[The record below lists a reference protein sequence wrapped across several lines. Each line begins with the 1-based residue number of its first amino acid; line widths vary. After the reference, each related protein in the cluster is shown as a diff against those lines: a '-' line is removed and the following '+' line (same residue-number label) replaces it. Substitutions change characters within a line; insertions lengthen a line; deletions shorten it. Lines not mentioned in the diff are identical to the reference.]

1 MASHMNPHHQYRAY
15 LNIAVK
21 AARSAGRLIVRNFE
35 NADTVQVSE
44 KNKDDLVTN
53 IDRECQRTIAET
65 ILHFYPEDRITG
77 EENSANTENV
87 SAEREWIVDPIDGT
101 TNFVKG
107 IPHVAVSIGV
117 KFRGETVAGCVYDPI
132 LDELFTAEK
141 GSGAQLNDRKIH
153 VSNRQSLNGTII
165 AVSYPHRKRQYLDEY
180 RDMMN
185 RAFDRCADLRRMG
198 TASLDLAYVAA
209 GRLDGYFEACLY
221 PWDFAA
227 GELIVREAGG
237 FVTDFSGDKDAFY
250 KSGAIVCGSPHVHKA
265 LLDCIAPDLKSF
277 SKKLEEE
284 LKAKEK

>member
-1 MASHMNPHHQYRAY
+1 MNPNHQYRAY

-65 ILHFYPEDRITG
+65 ILHFYPDDRITG
-77 EENSANTENV
+77 EENSANTANTD
-87 SAEREWIVDPIDGT
+87 SEREWIVDPIDGT

-107 IPHVAVSIGV
+107 IPHVAVSIAV
-117 KFRGETVAGCVYDPI
+117 KFKGETVAGCVYDPI

-180 RDMMN
+180 RSMMN
-185 RAFDRCADLRRMG
+185 RAFDKCADLRRMG
-198 TASLDLAYVAA
+198 TASLDLADVAA

-237 FVTDFSGDKDAFY
+237 FVTDFSGKNDAY
-250 KSGAIVCGSPHVHKA
+250 YENGSIVCGSPHVHRA
-265 LLDCIAPDLKSF
+265 LLECIRPDLKDF
-277 SKKLEEE
+277 MRKLGEE
-284 LKAKEK
+284 LEAKAK

>member
-1 MASHMNPHHQYRAY
+1 MNPHHQYRAY

-237 FVTDFSGDKDAFY
+237 FVTDFSGKNDAY
-250 KSGAIVCGSPHVHKA
+250 YENGSIVCGSPHVHRA
-265 LLDCIAPDLKSF
+265 LLECIRPDLKDF
-277 SKKLEEE
+277 MRKLGEE
-284 LKAKEK
+284 LEAKAK

>member
-1 MASHMNPHHQYRAY
+1 MNPNHQYRAY

-65 ILHFYPEDRITG
+65 ILHFYPDDRITG
-77 EENSANTENV
+77 EENSANTANTD
-87 SAEREWIVDPIDGT
+87 SEREWIVDPIDGT

-107 IPHVAVSIGV
+107 IPHVAVSIAV
-117 KFRGETVAGCVYDPI
+117 KFKGETVAGCVYDPI

-165 AVSYPHRKRQYLDEY
+165 AVSYPHRKRRYLDEY
-180 RDMMN
+180 RSMMN
-185 RAFDRCADLRRMG
+185 RAFDKCADLRRMG

-227 GELIVREAGG
+227 GELMVREAGG
-237 FVTDFSGDKDAFY
+237 FVTDFSGKNDAY
-250 KSGAIVCGSPHVHKA
+250 YENGSIVCGSPHVHRA
-265 LLDCIAPDLKSF
+265 LLECIRPDLKDFMS
-277 SKKLEEE
+277 KLEEE
-284 LKAKEK
+284 REAKSK

>member
-1 MASHMNPHHQYRAY
+1 MASRMNPNHQYRAY

-65 ILHFYPEDRITG
+65 ILHFYPDDRITG
-77 EENSANTENV
+77 EENSANTANTD
-87 SAEREWIVDPIDGT
+87 SEREWIVDPIDGT

-107 IPHVAVSIGV
+107 IPHVAVSIAV
-117 KFRGETVAGCVYDPI
+117 KFKGETVAGCVYDPI

-165 AVSYPHRKRQYLDEY
+165 AVSYPHRKRQYIDEY
-180 RDMMN
+180 RSMMN
-185 RAFDRCADLRRMG
+185 RAFDKCADLRRMG

-237 FVTDFSGDKDAFY
+237 FVTDFSGKNDAY
-250 KSGAIVCGSPHVHKA
+250 YENGSIVCGSPHVHRA
-265 LLDCIAPDLKSF
+265 LLECIRPDLKDF
-277 SKKLEEE
+277 MRKLGEE
-284 LKAKEK
+284 LEAKAK

>member
-1 MASHMNPHHQYRAY
+1 MNPNHQYRAY

-180 RDMMN
+180 RSMMN
-185 RAFDRCADLRRMG
+185 RAFDKCADLRRMG

-237 FVTDFSGDKDAFY
+237 FVTDFSGKNDAY
-250 KSGAIVCGSPHVHKA
+250 YENGSIVCGSPHVHRA
-265 LLDCIAPDLKSF
+265 LLECIRPDLKDF
-277 SKKLEEE
+277 MRKLGEE
-284 LKAKEK
+284 LEAKAK

>member
-1 MASHMNPHHQYRAY
+1 MNPHHQYRAY

-65 ILHFYPEDRITG
+65 ILHFYPDDRITG
-77 EENSANTENV
+77 EENSANTANTD
-87 SAEREWIVDPIDGT
+87 SEREWIVDPIDGT

-107 IPHVAVSIGV
+107 IPHVAVSIAV
-117 KFRGETVAGCVYDPI
+117 KFKGETVAGCVYDPI

-165 AVSYPHRKRQYLDEY
+165 AVSYPHRKRQYIDEY
-180 RDMMN
+180 RSMMN
-185 RAFDRCADLRRMG
+185 RAFDKCADLRRMG

-237 FVTDFSGDKDAFY
+237 FVTDFSGKNDAY
-250 KSGAIVCGSPHVHKA
+250 YENGSIVCGSPHVHRA
-265 LLDCIAPDLKSF
+265 LLECIRPDLKDF
-277 SKKLEEE
+277 MRKLGEE
-284 LKAKEK
+284 LEAKAK

>member
-1 MASHMNPHHQYRAY
+1 MNPNHQYRAY

-35 NADTVQVSE
+35 NAD
-44 KNKDDLVTN
+44 
-53 IDRECQRTIAET
+53 RECQRTIAET
-65 ILHFYPEDRITG
+65 ILHFYPDDRITG
-77 EENSANTENV
+77 EENSANTANTD
-87 SAEREWIVDPIDGT
+87 SEREWIVDPIDGT

-107 IPHVAVSIGV
+107 IPHVAVSIAV
-117 KFRGETVAGCVYDPI
+117 KFKGETVAGCVYDPI

-180 RDMMN
+180 RSMMN
-185 RAFDRCADLRRMG
+185 RAFDKCADLRRMG

-227 GELIVREAGG
+227 GELMVREAGG
-237 FVTDFSGDKDAFY
+237 FVTDFSGKNDAY
-250 KSGAIVCGSPHVHKA
+250 YENGSIVCGSPHVHRA
-265 LLDCIAPDLKSF
+265 LLECIRPDLKDFMS
-277 SKKLEEE
+277 KLEEE
-284 LKAKEK
+284 REAKSK

>member
-1 MASHMNPHHQYRAY
+1 MASRMNPNHQYRAY

-65 ILHFYPEDRITG
+65 ILHFYPDDRITG
-77 EENSANTENV
+77 EENSANTANTD
-87 SAEREWIVDPIDGT
+87 SEREWIVDPIDGT

-107 IPHVAVSIGV
+107 IPHVAVSIAV
-117 KFRGETVAGCVYDPI
+117 KFKGETVAGCVYDPI

-180 RDMMN
+180 RSMMN
-185 RAFDRCADLRRMG
+185 RAFDKCADLRRMG

-237 FVTDFSGDKDAFY
+237 FVTDFSGKNDAY
-250 KSGAIVCGSPHVHKA
+250 YENGSIVCGSPHVHRA
-265 LLDCIAPDLKSF
+265 LLECIRPDLKDF
-277 SKKLEEE
+277 MRKLGEE
-284 LKAKEK
+284 LEAKAK

>member
-1 MASHMNPHHQYRAY
+1 MNPNHQYRAY

-65 ILHFYPEDRITG
+65 ILHFYPDDRITG
-77 EENSANTENV
+77 EENSANTANTD
-87 SAEREWIVDPIDGT
+87 SEREWIVDPIDGT

-107 IPHVAVSIGV
+107 IPHVAVSIAV
-117 KFRGETVAGCVYDPI
+117 KFKGETVAGCVYDPI

-165 AVSYPHRKRQYLDEY
+165 AVSYPHRKRQYIDEY
-180 RDMMN
+180 RSMMN
-185 RAFDRCADLRRMG
+185 RAFDKCADLRRMG

-237 FVTDFSGDKDAFY
+237 FVTDFNGKNDAY
-250 KSGAIVCGSPHVHKA
+250 YENGSIVCGSPHVHRA
-265 LLDCIAPDLKSF
+265 LLECIRPDLKDF
-277 SKKLEEE
+277 MRKLGEE
-284 LKAKEK
+284 LEAKAK

>member
-1 MASHMNPHHQYRAY
+1 MYPNHPYKAY
-15 LNIAVK
+15 LNVAVK
-21 AARSAGRLIVRNFE
+21 AARNAGRLIVRNFE

-53 IDRECQRTIAET
+53 IDRECQSTIADT
-65 ILHFYPEDRITG
+65 ILHFYQKDRITG
-77 EENSANTENV
+77 EENSVNAESTD
-87 SAEREWIVDPIDGT
+87 AEREWIVDPIDGT

-117 KFRGETVAGCVYDPI
+117 KYKGETVAGCVYDPI

-180 RDMMN
+180 RAMMN
-185 RAFDRCADLRRMG
+185 RAFDKCADLRRMG

-227 GELIVREAGG
+227 GELMVREAGG
-237 FVTDFSGDKDAFY
+237 FVTDFSGKNDAY
-250 KSGAIVCGSPHVHKA
+250 YENGSIVCGSPHVHRA
-265 LLDCIAPDLKSF
+265 LLECIRPDLKDFMS
-277 SKKLEEE
+277 KLEEE
-284 LKAKEK
+284 REAKSK

>member
-1 MASHMNPHHQYRAY
+1 MNPNHQYRAY

-65 ILHFYPEDRITG
+65 ILHFYPDDRITG
-77 EENSANTENV
+77 EENSANTANTD
-87 SAEREWIVDPIDGT
+87 SEREWIVDPIDGT

-107 IPHVAVSIGV
+107 IPHVAVSIAV
-117 KFRGETVAGCVYDPI
+117 KFKGETVAGCVYDPI

-180 RDMMN
+180 RSMMN
-185 RAFDRCADLRRMG
+185 RAFDKCADLRRMG

-227 GELIVREAGG
+227 GELMVREAGG
-237 FVTDFSGDKDAFY
+237 FVTDFSGKNDAY
-250 KSGAIVCGSPHVHKA
+250 YENGSIVCGSPHVHRA
-265 LLDCIAPDLKSF
+265 LLECIRPDLKDFMS
-277 SKKLEEE
+277 KLEEE
-284 LKAKEK
+284 REAKSK

>member
-1 MASHMNPHHQYRAY
+1 MYPNHPYKAY
-15 LNIAVK
+15 LNVAVK
-21 AARSAGRLIVRNFE
+21 AARNAGRLIVRNFE

-53 IDRECQRTIAET
+53 IDRECQSTIADT
-65 ILHFYPEDRITG
+65 ILHFYPKDRITG
-77 EENSANTENV
+77 EENSVNAESTD
-87 SAEREWIVDPIDGT
+87 AEREWIVDPIDGT

-117 KFRGETVAGCVYDPI
+117 KYKGETVAGCVYDPI

-180 RDMMN
+180 RSMMN
-185 RAFDRCADLRRMG
+185 RAFDKCADLRRMG

-227 GELIVREAGG
+227 GELMVREAGG
-237 FVTDFSGDKDAFY
+237 FVTDFSGKNDAY
-250 KSGAIVCGSPHVHKA
+250 YENGSIVCGSPHVHRA
-265 LLDCIAPDLKSF
+265 LLECIRPDLKDFMS
-277 SKKLEEE
+277 KLEEE
-284 LKAKEK
+284 REAKSK

>member
-1 MASHMNPHHQYRAY
+1 M
-15 LNIAVK
+15 
-21 AARSAGRLIVRNFE
+21 
-35 NADTVQVSE
+35 
-44 KNKDDLVTN
+44 
-53 IDRECQRTIAET
+53 
-65 ILHFYPEDRITG
+65 
-77 EENSANTENV
+77 
-87 SAEREWIVDPIDGT
+87 
-101 TNFVKG
+101 
-107 IPHVAVSIGV
+107 
-117 KFRGETVAGCVYDPI
+117 
-132 LDELFTAEK
+132 
-141 GSGAQLNDRKIH
+141 
-153 VSNRQSLNGTII
+153 SNRQSLNGTII

-227 GELIVREAGG
+227 GELLVREAGG

-277 SKKLEEE
+277 SKKFEEE

>member
-1 MASHMNPHHQYRAY
+1 MASRMNPNHQYRAY

-65 ILHFYPEDRITG
+65 ILHFYPDDRITG
-77 EENSANTENV
+77 EENSANTANTD
-87 SAEREWIVDPIDGT
+87 SEREWIVDPIDGT

-107 IPHVAVSIGV
+107 IPHVAVSIAV
-117 KFRGETVAGCVYDPI
+117 KFKGETVAGCVYDPI

-180 RDMMN
+180 RSMMN
-185 RAFDRCADLRRMG
+185 RAFDKCADLRRMG

-227 GELIVREAGG
+227 GELMVREAGG
-237 FVTDFSGDKDAFY
+237 FVTDFSGKNDAY
-250 KSGAIVCGSPHVHKA
+250 YENGSIVCGSPHVHRA
-265 LLDCIAPDLKSF
+265 LLECIRPDLKDFMS
-277 SKKLEEE
+277 KLEEE
-284 LKAKEK
+284 REAKSK

>member
-1 MASHMNPHHQYRAY
+1 MNPNHQYRAY

-65 ILHFYPEDRITG
+65 ILHFYPDDRITG
-77 EENSANTENV
+77 EENSANTANTD
-87 SAEREWIVDPIDGT
+87 SEREWIVDPIDGT

-107 IPHVAVSIGV
+107 IPHVAVSIAV
-117 KFRGETVAGCVYDPI
+117 KFKGETVAGCVYDPI

-180 RDMMN
+180 RSMMN
-185 RAFDRCADLRRMG
+185 RAFDKCADLRRMG

-237 FVTDFSGDKDAFY
+237 FVTDFSGKNDAY
-250 KSGAIVCGSPHVHKA
+250 YENGSIVCGSPHVHRA
-265 LLDCIAPDLKSF
+265 LLECIRPDLKDF
-277 SKKLEEE
+277 MRKLGEE
-284 LKAKEK
+284 LEAKAK